1 MFDIGF
7 IDIRIWDILDVLIVG
22 YLIFRI
28 YNLLKGS
35 IAFNIFIGVVTLY
48 LLWALVGQLEMEL
61 LSVLLD
67 QLVSV
72 GVIVLIIIFQPE
84 VRRFLLLVGRSTL
97 NQRPNFLQRILDRNF
112 QPVESKEET
121 LEIIKK
127 SLLNFQKT
135 KTGALIV
142 LSGGMDT
149 DTIIPTGV
157 QVNAILSQ
165 ALLESIF
172 IKNAPLHDGAVII
185 SGNKIIAAS
194 CILPLTSETNLPYQ
208 VGLRHRAAVG
218 VTERLAVSAFIVSEE
233 TGTISYAN
241 SGKLVRGLKEND
253 LMPLLKKY
261 NQ

>member
-172 IKNAPLHDGAVII
+172 IKMRPCMMV
-185 SGNKIIAAS
+185 
-194 CILPLTSETNLPYQ
+194 
-208 VGLRHRAAVG
+208 
-218 VTERLAVSAFIVSEE
+218 
-233 TGTISYAN
+233 
-241 SGKLVRGLKEND
+241 
-253 LMPLLKKY
+253 LL
-261 NQ
+261 

>member
-7 IDIRIWDILDVLIVG
+7 IDISIWDILDVLIVG

-48 LLWALVGQLEMEL
+48 LIWALVGQLEMEL

-97 NQRPNFLQRILDRNF
+97 NQRPGFLQRILDRNF
-112 QPVESKEET
+112 QPAGVKEE
-121 LEIIKK
+121 LLDIIEK
-127 SLLNFQKT
+127 SLLNFRKS

-142 LSGGMDT
+142 FSGGMDT
-149 DTIIPTGV
+149 DPIVHTGV
-157 QVNAILSQ
+157 RLNANLSQ

-172 IKNAPLHDGAVII
+172 IKNSPLHDGAVII
-185 SGNKIIAAS
+185 SDNKIIAAS
-194 CILPLTSETNLPYQ
+194 CILPLTAETNLPYQ

-233 TGTISYAN
+233 TGKISYAN
-241 SGKLVRGLKEND
+241 SGKLVRGVKEKD
-253 LMPLLKKY
+253 LRGLLKQY
-261 NQ
+261 IQ